1 MAMRFLHRFSCFLP
15 ALLLLSA
22 SVVAQTPPDGHTV
35 EGDLM
40 APESVAYDAAADNF
54 YAANIGKEVKPS
66 AKDGDGFIARLSADG
81 TVETLRYLP
90 ASNDGTLHAPKGT
103 VVMNGKL
110 YTADI
115 DRIVGFDLEE
125 RSKIAEISLGE
136 RGVSFLNDIAVMD
149 DQTLVASATSKG
161 KIYRVDLEAESVTEL
176 DVDVPG
182 ANGLA
187 YAASE
192 GVVYAVTFGG
202 DQGGQL
208 RTIELNERGAVSD
221 SSSRTI
227 VEEGRFDGIVRWS
240 NGSLLITDWGVEGD
254 SASTPALHR
263 IGDAGTG
270 SVTTIK
276 LSDWKGPADFDCAKG
291 HGCWIPDLP
300 GGNVHVVRPGERM
313 K

>member
-1 MAMRFLHRFSCFLP
+1 MRTLLRSTCCF
-15 ALLLLSA
+15 AGLLLLAGSA
-22 SVVAQTPPDGHTV
+22 VAQTPPDGHTV

-40 APESVAYDAAADNF
+40 SPESMAHDAAADNF
-54 YAANIGKEVKPS
+54 YAANIGKELKPS
-66 AKDGDGFIARLSADG
+66 AKNGDGFIARLSADG

-90 ASNDGTLHAPKGT
+90 ASDDVTLHAPKGT
-103 VVMNGKL
+103 VVMDGKL

-125 RSKIAEISLGE
+125 RSKTTEISLEE

-149 DQTLVASATSKG
+149 DQTLLASATSKG
-161 KIYRVDLEAESVTEL
+161 KIYRVDLEVESVTAL
-176 DVDVPG
+176 DVVVPG

-192 GVVYAVTFGG
+192 GVLYAVTFGG

-208 RTIELNERGAVSD
+208 RIIELNEKGAVSD
-221 SSSRTI
+221 MSSRTV
-227 VEEGRFDGIVRWS
+227 VEQSRFDGIVRWS

-254 SASTPALHR
+254 SESTPALHR
-263 IGDAGTG
+263 IGDGGTG
-270 SVTTIK
+270 SVTTIA

-300 GGNVHVVRPGERM
+300 GGSVHVVRPGERM